1 MENVKRKIIS
11 FWLAHFFIRRIAKRY
26 PDFFKQWICD
36 ITDNRLE
43 RKVVLFRYYGDDED
57 KNKPEGIHPLKFYE
71 IADKLHTVE
80 RNVFIYHKNFVDRL
94 ISGV

>member
-1 MENVKRKIIS
+1 MENIKRRIIS
-11 FWLAHFFIRRIAKRY
+11 FWLTHIFLRRIAKRY

-43 RKVVLFRYYGDDED
+43 RRVALLRYYGDKEDE
-57 KNKPEGIHPLKFYE
+57 NKPEGIHPLKFYE

-80 RNVFIYHKNFVDRL
+80 RNIFIYHKNFVERL
-94 ISGV
+94 ISGI

>member
-1 MENVKRKIIS
+1 MQNVKRKIVS
-11 FWLAHFFIRRIAKRY
+11 FWLTHIFLRRIAKRY

-57 KNKPEGIHPLKFYE
+57 ENKPEGIHPLKFYE

-94 ISGV
+94 ISGI

>member
-1 MENVKRKIIS
+1 MENVKHKIIS
-11 FWLAHFFIRRIAKRY
+11 FWLAHFFLRRIAKRY
-26 PDFFKQWICD
+26 PDFFKNWVCD

-43 RKVVLFRYYGDDED
+43 RKTVIFRYHGDEED

-71 IADKLHTVE
+71 IADKLCTVE

-94 ISGV
+94 ISGI